1 MSTPAAQPDPDV
13 LHIVGRT
20 TRVIGSGMHETGCSC
35 GTVVHDIDPE
45 ASSAALEPHRE
56 IQRKRAAAGPDAP
69 LFTGEGQ

>member
-1 MSTPAAQPDPDV
+1 MTPELAQPDPDIP
-13 LHIVGRT
+13 HFVGRT

-35 GTVVHDIDPE
+35 GTVVHDIDPD

-69 LFTGEGQ
+69 SFTQEGQ